1 MGIVNSDADLDKA
14 LDVALTAA
22 FGCDAGQR
30 AHSLGRLILHKDIA
44 TNFTAKFIAGASD
57 VTIGEPLVTGVD
69 MGPLVSAQQV
79 DRMVSGVKDLLA
91 AGGELLLGDGQKMAA
106 PAAGLEGGNWM
117 APTIIG
123 GFTGAD
129 ANKDA
134 IISEHQGP
142 VVKIIVVEDL
152 KEAVNAANA
161 GPNGLSAS
169 LWSKDSDMAHSA
181 AQAIDAGY
189 VWVNNWLTRDLSMP
203 FGGWKDS
210 GNGQR
215 SGGTWDVDFY
225 SYTKTVC
232 MEVTGRHKL
241 MA

>member
-1 MGIVNSDADLDKA
+1 MPLRWINFTR
-14 LDVALTAA
+14 LTLR
-22 FGCDAGQR
+22 FPQ
-30 AHSLGRLILHKDIA
+30 DIA
-44 TNFTAKFIAGASD
+44 ANFTAKFVAGAAD

-69 MGPLVSAQQV
+69 MGPLVSSQQV

-91 AGGELLLGDGQKMAA
+91 AGGELLLGDGKKMAA
-106 PAAGLEGGNWM
+106 PVAGLEGGNWM

-123 GFTGAD
+123 GFTFAD

-134 IISEHQGP
+134 VLSEHQGP

-232 MEVTGRHKL
+232 MEVAGRHKL